1 MTFLEV
7 RNLSKHF
14 GGVKAVNGLSFDVHN
29 GEILGLIGPNGAGKT
44 TVFNMISGA
53 FAPTSGEIIYKGRQ
67 IAGLKPHKIA
77 NMRVVRT
84 FQQTSLFPGLTVLEH
99 MTVAGRFQSGA
110 SMLET
115 VMNTRRAR
123 LKSDTQTKNNIE
135 ILRRFGLSQFK
146 EDMPSSLPYG
156 HQKSLGIAMALAS
169 KPSLLLLDEP
179 VAGMNPEETTKM
191 MQTIQ
196 DIRNKGVTVLLVEH
210 DMKMVM
216 GICDRLVVIN
226 FGSKLTEGNPVEV
239 RNNPEVIKAYLGSE
253 KID

>member
-1 MTFLEV
+1 
-7 RNLSKHF
+7 
-14 GGVKAVNGLSFDVHN
+14 
-29 GEILGLIGPNGAGKT
+29 
-44 TVFNMISGA
+44 
-53 FAPTSGEIIYKGRQ
+53 
-67 IAGLKPHKIA
+67 
-77 NMRVVRT
+77 
-84 FQQTSLFPGLTVLEH
+84 
-99 MTVAGRFQSGA
+99 
-110 SMLET
+110 
-115 VMNTRRAR
+115 
-123 LKSDTQTKNNIE
+123 
-135 ILRRFGLSQFK
+135 
-146 EDMPSSLPYG
+146 
-156 HQKSLGIAMALAS
+156 MALAS